1 LPEGAIVY
9 CCFNGT
15 HKISRFTFQRWMEVM
30 RAVPGS
36 VLWLLDAQQTVQE
49 RLRASASE
57 LGVDGSRLIFAP
69 RLKNSL
75 HLARYP
81 LADIFLDTAP
91 YGAHTTA
98 SDALWMGVPVVTFSG
113 RGFASRV
120 CGSLVRAAGL
130 PELVSETPREFVK
143 TAIALA
149 QDPIL
154 LRDTRERL
162 IAGRA
167 TCTLFDTDLLTRRL
181 EALYREMCLEAEGG
195 ALPRPDLTNLETYLD
210 IGAGLPHEV
219 EETSTIAD
227 LDGLYRAELAKRHMM
242 RPAPADLRIWTQEA
256 IESSERT
263 FAHALA
269 MSVNAQISA
278 SGQTIK
284 RIA

>member
-1 LPEGAIVY
+1 LPDGAIVF

-15 HKISRFTFQRWMEVM
+15 HKISRFTFERWMEIM

-36 VLWLLDAQQTVQE
+36 VLWLLDAQPAVQE
-49 RLRASASE
+49 RLRANATA
-57 LGVDGSRLIFAP
+57 LGVEGARLIFAP

-130 PELVSETPREFVK
+130 PELVSESPREFVE

-149 QDPIL
+149 RDPAR
-154 LRDTRERL
+154 LRETRERL
-162 IAGRA
+162 MKGRA

-181 EALYREMCLEAEGG
+181 EGLYREMCLEAEGG

-242 RPAPADLRIWTQEA
+242 RPAPADRRIWTQEA

-269 MSVNAQISA
+269 MSGKAQIA
-278 SGQTIK
+278 APGQTIK